1 MSSVFL
7 VSRHF
12 TFQRYAM
19 GSCLSAR
26 GVGSVPS
33 EESEHKEDASKQH
46 VICDAR
52 IRNLKRAYRQ
62 ERDRNFFLECSN
74 RDLIVL
80 LGRSTF
86 ECGVGGPLCATGGVP
101 LHPLTMKS
109 TEDGYACVSLV

>member
-1 MSSVFL
+1 
-7 VSRHF
+7 
-12 TFQRYAM
+12 M

-26 GVGSVPS
+26 GAGSVPS

-52 IRNLKRAYRQ
+52 IRKLKRAYRR
-62 ERDRNFFLECSN
+62 EHDRNFFLECSN

-80 LGRSTF
+80 LGRSAF
-86 ECGVGGPLCATGGVP
+86 EREVGGPLCATGGMP
-101 LHPLTMKS
+101 LRPLTVKS